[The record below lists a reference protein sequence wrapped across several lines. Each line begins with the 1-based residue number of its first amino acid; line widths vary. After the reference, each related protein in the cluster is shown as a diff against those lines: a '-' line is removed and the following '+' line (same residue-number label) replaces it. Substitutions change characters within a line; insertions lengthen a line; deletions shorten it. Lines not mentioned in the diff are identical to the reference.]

1 MALPEHPAPVIRTRG
16 LYADVIIPRHINKAF
31 TYIVPHSLAQ
41 EIAVGRTVLVPF
53 GRTIVEGAVIS
64 LNDRPPNGIK
74 SSRLK
79 SIHCLADGAYGTE
92 QGSSWLEL
100 SRIIAEQYVAPWGQC
115 LRLVLPW
122 QLKQRAS
129 SVRYRATESGRAALD
144 SGTCPDHLRA
154 MLTRIARTPRGISL
168 SAIRKS
174 RDRHG
179 WEAVED
185 LERRSW
191 IVATVSADPRPDA
204 LLQTDEPVA
213 HEAGARVAPAPSS
226 SPSPL
231 LPPPATEHMERDSL
245 WENRIV
251 EYLRADQP
259 KKIVLHA
266 PWEHRINRL
275 ADAIRHTLAIGKS
288 AIVLSGEVDKAKW
301 LGRFLSDIGEF
312 PVSVLSPATPPRRFG
327 RAEEGSP
334 SVIVGTRSAV
344 FAPLRSIGLIW
355 VDGEEDPAF
364 KEPREPRYHA
374 RGVAWIR
381 AEMERALLVLA
392 SAHPSLESMFDAVAE
407 IHTVPPDPTSRPIV
421 ELIDLNREPRGT
433 LFGRRLVEAMDEA
446 VSSEAGVVLF
456 LNRKGYARTLLCRD
470 CGWMPRCSACVVP
483 LAYSRESDR
492 LACRYCG
499 GTDPFPRSCPACKA
513 VHLVSVGEGTERA
526 EAEARRLFPAASVL
540 RLDGDRLRRPSAAR
554 DLWERVRSNSWDIL
568 IGTQALFQH
577 LPFPR
582 RGLVGVLQADAGLHV
597 PDFRAAERTYQL
609 LDDAVGCARPAAQ
622 GGRVILQTKL
632 PAHHAIQAVLSGSPH
647 RFYEEELAARR
658 LLHFPPACHLAALSV
673 SGADQTEVATAAEQW
688 KARLE
693 ELGGAMLTVLG
704 PVPAMGRTPKR
715 HVRWQ
720 LLVKGTDRALLCRW
734 VRDSLEAMEREY
746 RGRRITCIADM
757 DPVDMG

>member
-1 MALPEHPAPVIRTRG
+1 MALPEHPAPAIRTRG

-79 SIHCLADGAYGTE
+79 SIHCLADGAYGAE

-115 LRLVLPW
+115 LRLVSPW
-122 QLKQRAS
+122 QLKRRAS
-129 SVRYRATESGRAALD
+129 SVRYRATEPGRAALD

-154 MLTRIARTPRGISL
+154 MLARIARTRRGISL

-185 LERRSW
+185 LEYRSW
-191 IVATVSADPRPDA
+191 IVTTVSADPRPDA
-204 LLQTDEPVA
+204 LVQTDEPVA
-213 HEAGARVAPAPSS
+213 HEARARVAPAPSS

-231 LPPPATEHMERDSL
+231 LPPPTTEHTERDSL

-275 ADAIRHTLAIGKS
+275 VGAIRHTLAIGKS

-312 PVSVLSPATPPRRFG
+312 PVSVLSPAAPPRRFG